1 MADDEAGQGSR
12 PEASNRVRLLAE
24 NIRTAA
30 VTLLIFAAVVFLVV
44 NWGGLADMVHNLK
57 SFEIAGAKVE
67 FGDRNFSSYDSQVS
81 SNSTYKTGLLTRE
94 QFEALEVRGRWA
106 AQALRA
112 ANLLWV
118 DPAPE
123 FTNNERQFLESF
135 QIKIWLSRDIKD
147 AFQRIKTGD
156 DKFDLVVSTLSFFK
170 DDNIQD
176 IPSDLKGPLANC
188 PVHWFE
194 LPPSVVGGE
203 ERKLNKRLNKSE
215 ENALLQRWNAL
226 TNEGR
231 HTGFLLAEH
240 IHSDPELIRA
250 RKPPI
255 IFYTV
260 YSQPVMTIC
269 SETIAS
275 TAFVL
280 YDSIFNHLVR
290 NRWQMME
297 QSGQS
302 WQKAASD
309 KHKSNATG
317 ADEN

>member
-1 MADDEAGQGSR
+1 MADEEAEQGSR
-12 PEASNRVRLLAE
+12 RQASDRVRLLVE

-57 SFEIAGAKVE
+57 SFEIAGARVE
-67 FGDRNFSSYDSQVS
+67 FGDRSFSSYDSQIS
-81 SNSTYKTGLLTRE
+81 SHSTYKTGLLTRE
-94 QFEALEVRGRWA
+94 QFGALEVRGRWA

-123 FTNNERQFLESF
+123 YTNTERQFLESF

-147 AFQRIKTGD
+147 AFQKIKTGD
-156 DKFDLVVSTLSFFK
+156 EKFDLVVSTLSFFK
-170 DDNIQD
+170 DENIQD
-176 IPSDLKGPLANC
+176 IPSDLKGPLTNC

-203 ERKLNKRLNKSE
+203 EKKLNRKLNKSE

-240 IHSDPELIRA
+240 IHSDTKLIRA

-260 YSQPVMTIC
+260 YSQPVITIC
-269 SETIAS
+269 SETIAPN
-275 TAFVL
+275 AFVL
-280 YDSIFNHLVR
+280 YDSIFNHLAR
-290 NRWQMME
+290 NRWQMMKSGP
-297 QSGQS
+297 SGQ
-302 WQKAASD
+302 KTASD

-317 ADEN
+317 DDEN